1 MSRALVLVS
10 GGIDS
15 AVALAWAKQNHGE
28 LAVASFLYHLRPVR
42 ERLAVQRLLQ
52 AYPGKLIE
60 IPVPFMRES
69 VDLPDP
75 IPGVPEGYIS
85 NRNLIFYS
93 IAGHFAE
100 VQRCETIVGG
110 HNRED
115 CADFPDAAAS
125 FFSRLEA
132 LTNEALLSR
141 NVRIELPLA
150 AWSKRQVLE
159 RAIQW
164 KVPLENTWSCYW
176 DAPVPCGTCSS
187 CAERALAFAELGME
201 DPLLRS

>member
-15 AVALAWAKQNHGE
+15 AVALAWAQQNHND
-28 LAVASFLYHLRPVR
+28 LVAVSFLYHLRPVQ

-52 AYPGKLIE
+52 TYRGRLVE
-60 IPVPFMRES
+60 VPVPFLRES

-93 IAGHFAE
+93 IAAYLGE
-100 VQRCETIVGG
+100 VHRCDAIVGG

-115 CADFPDAAAS
+115 SEDFPDAAAP

-132 LTNEALLSR
+132 LTNDALLSR
-141 NVRIELPLA
+141 KVRFELPLA

-159 RAIQW
+159 QARRW
-164 KVPLENTWSCYW
+164 NVPLEHTWSCYW
-176 DAPVPCGTCSS
+176 DAPVPCGTCAS
-187 CAERALAFAELGME
+187 CTERALAFAELGME